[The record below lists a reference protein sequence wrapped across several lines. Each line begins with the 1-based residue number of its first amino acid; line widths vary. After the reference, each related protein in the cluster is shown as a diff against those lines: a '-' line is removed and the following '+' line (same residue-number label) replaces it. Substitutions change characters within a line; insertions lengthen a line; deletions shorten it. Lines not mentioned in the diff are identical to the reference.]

1 MVSCRREAFCC
12 LQAGKNAISYRR
24 GVAHFCLR
32 KRRIICGSKSF
43 RGINSDIPTHLFQP
57 ILQHWH
63 SRIAL
68 VRDLS
73 FFGTLPL
80 LKPLAFPQF
89 PLPFCFLIF
98 GFHFV
103 ILFQRQLNLAV
114 IAIQYP
120 LTLKLL
126 FASYFSNNKYLHQ
139 VIHFLSNVYHLNSLP
154 IKVLKIMSYS
164 TGQLCSTCLLPK
176 ISVRFL
182 LPNRWQI
189 MQLQT
194 FPYHLLYQTMSCN
207 CHRFCSPRSRFC

>member
-114 IAIQYP
+114 IATQYP

-126 FASYFSNNKYLHQ
+126 FASYFSNNKYFASGNTFPIKCISSQFIANKSFKNH
-139 VIHFLSNVYHLNSLP
+139 VIFHRPAVLYLP
-154 IKVLKIMSYS
+154 IAKDFCKI
-164 TGQLCSTCLLPK
+164 PIAK
-176 ISVRFL
+176 
-182 LPNRWQI
+182 
-189 MQLQT
+189 
-194 FPYHLLYQTMSCN
+194 
-207 CHRFCSPRSRFC
+207 

>member
-24 GVAHFCLR
+24 GVVHLCLR
-32 KRRIICGSKSF
+32 KRRRICGSKNF
-43 RGINSDIPTHLFQP
+43 RGINSDIPAYLFQP

-68 VRDLS
+68 VGDLS

-89 PLPFCFLIF
+89 SLTFCFLIF

-103 ILFQRQLNLAV
+103 ILFQRQSSLAI
-114 IAIQYP
+114 IATQYP

-126 FASYFSNNKYLHQ
+126 FASYFSNNKYFASGNTVPIKCISSQFISNKSFKNH
-139 VIHFLSNVYHLNSLP
+139 VIFHRPAVLYLP
-154 IKVLKIMSYS
+154 IAKNFYKI
-164 TGQLCSTCLLPK
+164 PIAK
-176 ISVRFL
+176 
-182 LPNRWQI
+182 
-189 MQLQT
+189 
-194 FPYHLLYQTMSCN
+194 
-207 CHRFCSPRSRFC
+207 